1 MLKTLLLRFR
11 RSHQRLPVKEGGYG
25 ELHRHQNSLYPSEPP
40 DVCQVESRGFVRD
53 DDEACSAG
61 PLGGGTKA
69 RQQHDISRA
78 LTYWQEYKRRKKEA
92 GNGIDT

>member
-1 MLKTLLLRFR
+1 MANSIAIKTPFTLAKHRM
-11 RSHQRLPVKEGGYG
+11 SVK
-25 ELHRHQNSLYPSEPP
+25 LSLA
-40 DVCQVESRGFVRD
+40 DFVRD
-53 DDEACSAG
+53 DDDACSAG